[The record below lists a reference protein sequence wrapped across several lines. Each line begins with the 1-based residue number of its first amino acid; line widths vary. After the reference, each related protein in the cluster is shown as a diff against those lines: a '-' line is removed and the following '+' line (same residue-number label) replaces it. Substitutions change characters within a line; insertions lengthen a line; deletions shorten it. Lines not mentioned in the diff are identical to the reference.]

1 MNRRICHIV
10 TVLLLALL
18 LASCRQQAEI
28 IPRNT
33 MVDIYADMALLDAR
47 ISTDRAV
54 KKIADTSRVYA
65 AVFQSYGY
73 TEQDFLTSQQ
83 EYLKD
88 AGRYVKMLKKANI
101 KMDKIKKELI
111 AEKKLRDEL
120 VMKARSVERFAP
132 YRIYLMDTLDLADT
146 VFFDFDFQKGRDT
159 AFYGPAM
166 VVWADTVGLAA
177 KADTLSFAKLDSLA
191 NNVSSI
197 PLPKNEKR
205 VASGAKDGSPSR
217 PQMRDKAPSGSKDV
231 SPTRPQMRDKAPSG
245 AKDVPPTRPQLKD
258 KAPSVTKD
266 TPPSRSQL
274 KEKASIKMAP
284 KARREKKEEMNITQD
299 AQIR

>member
-1 MNRRICHIV
+1 MV
-10 TVLLLALL
+10 TALLLALP

-101 KMDKIKKELI
+101 KMDKIKKELM
-111 AEKKLRDEL
+111 AEKRLKDEL

-132 YRIYLMDTLDLADT
+132 YRIYLMDTLDKDDT

-177 KADTLSFAKLDSLA
+177 KADTLASSVLDSLA

-197 PLPKNEKR
+197 PLPKTEKR

-231 SPTRPQMRDKAPSG
+231 PPVRPQLKEKAPTGSKDGSPSRPQVREKAPSG
-245 AKDVPPTRPQLKD
+245 TKDVPPTRP
-258 KAPSVTKD
+258 
-266 TPPSRSQL
+266 QL

>member
-101 KMDKIKKELI
+101 KMDKIKKELM
-111 AEKKLRDEL
+111 AEKRLKDEL

-146 VFFDFDFQKGRDT
+146 AFFDFDFQKGRDT
-159 AFYGPAM
+159 SFYGPAM

-177 KADTLSFAKLDSLA
+177 KADTLALPKLESPDSSMLDSLA
-191 NNVSSI
+191 KNSSSF
-197 PLPKNEKR
+197 PLVRKER
-205 VASGAKDGSPSR
+205 
-217 PQMRDKAPSGSKDV
+217 KAPTGEI
-231 SPTRPQMRDKAPSG
+231 APSG
-245 AKDVPPTRPQLKD
+245 AKDVPPTRPQLKEKAPSGSKDVPPVRPQLKD
-258 KAPSVTKD
+258 KAPSGSKD
-266 TPPSRSQL
+266 VPPVRPQL

>member
-1 MNRRICHIV
+1 
-10 TVLLLALL
+10 
-18 LASCRQQAEI
+18 
-28 IPRNT
+28 

-101 KMDKIKKELI
+101 KMDKIKKELM

-120 VMKARSVERFAP
+120 VMKSRSVERFAP

-146 VFFDFDFQKGRDT
+146 AFFDFDFQKGRDT

-177 KADTLSFAKLDSLA
+177 KADTLASSVLDSLA

-197 PLPKNEKR
+197 PLSKTEKR
-205 VASGAKDGSPSR
+205 VTSGAKAGSPSR
-217 PQMRDKAPSGSKDV
+217 PQLK
-231 SPTRPQMRDKAPSG
+231 DKAPSG
-245 AKDVPPTRPQLKD
+245 AKNVPPTRPQLKD
-258 KAPSVTKD
+258 KAPSGAKDTPPAGPQVREKAPSVTKD
-266 TPPSRSQL
+266 TPPSRPQL

>member
-1 MNRRICHIV
+1 
-10 TVLLLALL
+10 
-18 LASCRQQAEI
+18 
-28 IPRNT
+28 

-47 ISTDRAV
+47 ISTDRTV

-111 AEKKLRDEL
+111 AEKRLRDEL

-132 YRIYLMDTLDLADT
+132 YRIYLMDILDLADT
-146 VFFDFDFQKGRDT
+146 AFFDFDFQKGRDT

-177 KADTLSFAKLDSLA
+177 KADTLALPKLESPDSSMLDSLA
-191 NNVSSI
+191 KNSSSF
-197 PLPKNEKR
+197 PLVRKER
-205 VASGAKDGSPSR
+205 
-217 PQMRDKAPSGSKDV
+217 KAPTGEIV
-231 SPTRPQMRDKAPSG
+231 PSG
-245 AKDVPPTRPQLKD
+245 AKDPPPARPHSREKGLSGEKGSTGA
-258 KAPSVTKD
+258 KETS
-266 TPPSRSQL
+266 PSRPQL

>member
-1 MNRRICHIV
+1 
-10 TVLLLALL
+10 
-18 LASCRQQAEI
+18 
-28 IPRNT
+28 

-101 KMDKIKKELI
+101 KMDKIKKELM
-111 AEKKLRDEL
+111 AEKRLKDEL

-146 VFFDFDFQKGRDT
+146 AFFDFDFQKGRDT
-159 AFYGPAM
+159 SFYGPAM

-177 KADTLSFAKLDSLA
+177 KADTLALPKLESPDSSMLDSLA
-191 NNVSSI
+191 KNSSSF
-197 PLPKNEKR
+197 PLVRKER
-205 VASGAKDGSPSR
+205 
-217 PQMRDKAPSGSKDV
+217 KAPTGEI
-231 SPTRPQMRDKAPSG
+231 APSG
-245 AKDVPPTRPQLKD
+245 AKDVPPTRPQLKEKAPSGSKDVPPVRPQLKD
-258 KAPSVTKD
+258 KAPSGSKD
-266 TPPSRSQL
+266 VPPVRPQL

>member
-1 MNRRICHIV
+1 MV
-10 TVLLLALL
+10 TALLLALP

-28 IPRNT
+28 IPRKT

-47 ISTDRAV
+47 ISTDRNV

-73 TEQDFLTSQQ
+73 TEQDFLASQQ

-101 KMDKIKKELI
+101 KMDNIKKELI

-120 VMKARSVERFAP
+120 VMKSRSVERFAP
-132 YRIYLMDTLDLADT
+132 YRIYLMDTLDKDDT

-166 VVWADTVGLAA
+166 VVWADTVGLA
-177 KADTLSFAKLDSLA
+177 DTLALPKLESPDSSMLDSL
-191 NNVSSI
+191 
-197 PLPKNEKR
+197 PKNSSSFPLVRKESK
-205 VASGAKDGSPSR
+205 APTGEIAPSGAKDTPPARPQMRAKAPTGAKAGSPSR
-217 PQMRDKAPSGSKDV
+217 PQIRDKAPSGSKDV
-231 SPTRPQMRDKAPSG
+231 
-245 AKDVPPTRPQLKD
+245 PPTRP
-258 KAPSVTKD
+258 
-266 TPPSRSQL
+266 QL

>member
-1 MNRRICHIV
+1 
-10 TVLLLALL
+10 
-18 LASCRQQAEI
+18 
-28 IPRNT
+28 
-33 MVDIYADMALLDAR
+33 MVDIYADMALLDAK

-73 TEQDFLTSQQ
+73 TEQDFLASQQ

-101 KMDKIKKELI
+101 KMDKIKKELM
-111 AEKKLRDEL
+111 AEKRLKDEL

-146 VFFDFDFQKGRDT
+146 AFFDFDFQKGRDT

-177 KADTLSFAKLDSLA
+177 KADTLASSVLDSLA

-197 PLPKNEKR
+197 PLPKTEKR
-205 VASGAKDGSPSR
+205 VTSGAKDTPPARPQVREKAPSGTKETLPSR
-217 PQMRDKAPSGSKDV
+217 PQLQEKAPTGS
-231 SPTRPQMRDKAPSG
+231 
-245 AKDVPPTRPQLKD
+245 KDVPPTRPQLKD
-258 KAPSVTKD
+258 KAPSGSKD
-266 TPPSRSQL
+266 VPPSRPQLKEKAPSGAKDVPPTRPQL